1 MIQGP
6 MSTGYGVRRE
16 EEEARESCQGQ
27 IHHRG
32 RGEAKGKEHGEEK
45 WADIQ
50 GETPLS
56 PRTVPKDKAAAPKK
70 TVTRLNPV
78 LVDSVSTS
86 SLEKEGSIPP

>member
-1 MIQGP
+1 
-6 MSTGYGVRRE
+6 MSK

-32 RGEAKGKEHGEEK
+32 RGEAKGKEHGVEK

-56 PRTVPKDKAAAPKK
+56 PGNCAQGQGSRSEENCDPAEPSPSSLPAA
-70 TVTRLNPV
+70 VM
-78 LVDSVSTS
+78 DSVSTS
-86 SLEKEGSIPP
+86 SLEKGGFIPP